1 MITKQENSKLKHIS
15 IKSIIHVFIL
25 KFETPFVDHAM
36 TATKNTRDR
45 SISFSTTVIVIATIA
60 TAATIAQAST
70 SLCPLIYGSH
80 HRRSSFFIFFLI
92 SLSLS
97 LSKPSLSLLT
107 SHHGQICIVATT
119 NVNGFYLF
127 PSPQINPQ
135 SSQSNLNLTLYHLF

>member
-1 MITKQENSKLKHIS
+1 MNTKQENSKLKHIS

-97 LSKPSLSLLT
+97 LSLSPLCLSWPATMARSALLPLLT
-107 SHHGQICIVATT
+107 SMASIS
-119 NVNGFYLF
+119 
-127 PSPQINPQ
+127 SP
-135 SSQSNLNLTLYHLF
+135 LLK